1 MEERYQIGSITSG
14 YRVIRPGDEY
24 DKYFPKPQA
33 QDRIII
39 EDGEVGDT
47 VDLMKRVVWKYI
59 DDTKGI
65 APVLRGKTLNETC
78 ENTWNFL
85 YHHIQYKLD
94 ERGLDQLRL
103 PSRLCSSRPL
113 FLSCSFFSLFVLSL
127 LPPLPFPPSFL
138 LPNN

>member
-14 YRVIRPGDEY
+14 YRVIRPGEEY

-65 APVLRGKTLNETC
+65 APVLKGKTLNETC
-78 ENTWNFL
+78 ENTLPALGTFL
-85 YHHIQYKLD
+85 PVH
-94 ERGLDQLRL
+94 
-103 PSRLCSSRPL
+103 
-113 FLSCSFFSLFVLSL
+113 
-127 LPPLPFPPSFL
+127 
-138 LPNN
+138 

>member
-14 YRVIRPGDEY
+14 YRVIRPGDQY

-65 APVLRGKTLNETC
+65 APVLKGKTLNETC

-94 ERGLDQLRL
+94 EAVWSNCEDRRAAGRIARAALTAIAF
-103 PSRLCSSRPL
+103 P
-113 FLSCSFFSLFVLSL
+113 FSPV
-127 LPPLPFPPSFL
+127 PY
-138 LPNN
+138 

>member
-1 MEERYQIGSITSG
+1 MEERYHIGSITSG
-14 YRVIRPGDEY
+14 YRAIRPGDEY

-65 APVLRGKTLNETC
+65 APMVAKLIRKNSLNRSAV
-78 ENTWNFL
+78 
-85 YHHIQYKLD
+85 K
-94 ERGLDQLRL
+94 
-103 PSRLCSSRPL
+103 
-113 FLSCSFFSLFVLSL
+113 SFFNAFHTTG
-127 LPPLPFPPSFL
+127 FPTA
-138 LPNN
+138 